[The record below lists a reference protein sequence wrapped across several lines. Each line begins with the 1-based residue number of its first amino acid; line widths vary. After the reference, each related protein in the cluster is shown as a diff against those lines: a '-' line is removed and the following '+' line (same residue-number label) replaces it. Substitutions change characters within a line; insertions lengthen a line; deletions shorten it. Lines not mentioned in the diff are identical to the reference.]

1 MALFDQDP
9 SELLDDNS
17 HHPNKALGRHYPP
30 YLKWMNF
37 CSLMVGL
44 FALGGAVL
52 FGTLSISFAPRMI
65 KRLFSSYHRPEEY
78 LFVVFFLGSLL
89 CCLLL
94 LWGCWRAFEYRRSLR
109 SATFVGVSDAERWLH
124 ASIQGNHL
132 WKTCAA
138 ATLALVL
145 SWGPILMYA
154 GYDEI
159 KHYIWTPDWVEPN
172 AIFPVEEAAEEAAEA
187 LPKEAPAPDFE

>member
-1 MALFDQDP
+1 MALLDQDP
-9 SELLDDNS
+9 SDLLDDNS
-17 HHPNKALGRHYPP
+17 LHPDKTLGVHYPP

-44 FALGGAVL
+44 FAFGGALL
-52 FGTLSISFAPRMI
+52 FGAFTVSVLPDLF
-65 KRLFSSYHRPEEY
+65 KRLLRPYHRPEEY
-78 LFVVFFLGSLL
+78 LFVLFILGSFA

-109 SATFVGVSDAERWLH
+109 SATFVGASDAERWLH
-124 ASIQGNHL
+124 ASAQGNRL

-138 ATLALVL
+138 ATVALVL
-145 SWGPILMYA
+145 AWGPLLLYF

-159 KHYIWTPDWVEPN
+159 DRYLWAPE
-172 AIFPVEEAAEEAAEA
+172 VEEPFPMETVPAGEWIEEVPE
-187 LPKEAPAPDFE
+187 EAPADME